1 MANKNDINKNNFEKY
16 LKYFEEGR
24 LDEKLTEE
32 LLCFIETNQLLEED
46 QLEVILRKDQKD
58 ELNVDIKQNLLQ
70 INTHI
75 ETITASN
82 IHFYLNSKIEGLL
95 DQNALDRLEVFLSRY
110 PQYRKEI
117 ELLEQIKLTPN
128 SNVHFPNKTQ
138 LKQKQTRLLW
148 PIIVTAACFAGLI
161 IFSLNFNTESIKASA
176 VKNFVQQQND
186 SLNSN
191 PIQNQTNESS
201 PYINVSQTKW
211 VDYVKQTIQ
220 SNSLDTLN
228 FATSNGQNVDTFN
241 IQKSIIPK
249 SNILEVQLPKEVLI
263 SSNNVVPNLPL
274 DKTQIV
280 LMNNPI
286 HPITSGL
293 SYLTQQEI
301 DFRIPT
307 NASEKK
313 GSFFLKIGKLEISH
327 VEN

>member
-1 MANKNDINKNNFEKY
+1 MAKENNINKNNFEKY

-24 LDEKLTEE
+24 LDEKLSEE
-32 LLCFIETNQLLEED
+32 LMCFIETNQLIEEG
-46 QLEVILRKDQKD
+46 QLELVLRADRKDA
-58 ELNVDIKQNLLQ
+58 LNVDIKQNLLQ

-82 IHFYLNSKIEGLL
+82 IHYYLNSKIEGLL
-95 DQNALDRLEVFLSRY
+95 DQNALDRLEAFLSMH

-117 ELLEQIKLTPN
+117 ELSERIKLIPDTK
-128 SNVHFPNKTQ
+128 VIFPNKTQ
-138 LKQKQTRLLW
+138 LKQKQTKFLW
-148 PIIVTAACFAGLI
+148 PIIAAAACFAGLI
-161 IFSLNFNTESIKASA
+161 IFSLNFNNESIKASA
-176 VKNFVQQQND
+176 FKHFVKQQHD

-191 PIQNQTNESS
+191 PLQNQTKESS
-201 PYINVSQTKW
+201 PNINVTQTKW
-211 VDYVKQTIQ
+211 IDFDKQTIQ
-220 SNSLDTLN
+220 SNSMDTLN
-228 FATSNGQNVDTFN
+228 FAISNGQNVDTFN
-241 IQKSIIPK
+241 IQKSTIPE
-249 SNILEVQLPKEVLI
+249 SNILIEQFPKEVRI

-274 DKTQIV
+274 DKTEIV

-286 HPITSGL
+286 HPITSSL

>member
-1 MANKNDINKNNFEKY
+1 MSKENNINNNNFEKY

-24 LDEKLTEE
+24 LDEKLSEE
-32 LLCFIETNQLLEED
+32 LLCFIETNLLEED
-46 QLEVILRKDQKD
+46 QFAAVLRADHKD
-58 ELNVDIKQNLLQ
+58 ELNIDFKQNLLQ

-95 DQNALDRLEVFLSRY
+95 DQNALDRLEVFLFTH

-117 ELLEQIKLTPN
+117 ELLERIKLIPDAK
-128 SNVHFPNKTQ
+128 VIFPNKTQ

-148 PIIVTAACFAGLI
+148 QIIVTAACFAGLI

-191 PIQNQTNESS
+191 HLQSQTKESS
-201 PYINVSQTKW
+201 PNINITQTKW

-220 SNSLDTLN
+220 SNSMDTLN

-241 IQKSIIPK
+241 IQKSIIPE
-249 SNILEVQLPKEVLI
+249 SNVLIEQFPKEVLI
-263 SSNNVVPNLPL
+263 SSNNLVPNLPIN
-274 DKTQIV
+274 KAQIV

-286 HPITSGL
+286 HPITSSL

-301 DFRIPT
+301 DFRIPVNT
-307 NASEKK
+307 SEKK
-313 GSFFLKIGKLEISH
+313 GSFFLKIGKLEITH